1 MDGGPREM
9 RFLEEEEPHM
19 MECLQKPR
27 LRSQIL
33 MQRSTPLLT
42 AFWDSIGL
50 HSTHST
56 YSK

>member
-1 MDGGPREM
+1 
-9 RFLEEEEPHM
+9 M
-19 MECLQKPR
+19 MECLQNPR

-50 HSTHST
+50 QSTHNTCSRAGHMACR
-56 YSK
+56 Y